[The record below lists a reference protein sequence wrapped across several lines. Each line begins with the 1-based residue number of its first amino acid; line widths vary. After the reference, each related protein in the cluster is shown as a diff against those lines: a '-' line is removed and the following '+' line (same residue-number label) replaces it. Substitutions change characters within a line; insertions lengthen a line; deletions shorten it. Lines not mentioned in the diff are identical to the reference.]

1 MPGTPYLQWVPA
13 REVAIG
19 VGLVAGVAALAYYTA
34 QALGIG
40 IAKAVG
46 SATPTA

>member
-1 MPGTPYLQWVPA
+1 MNA
-13 REVAIG
+13 RLA
-19 VGLVAGVAALAYYTA
+19 AGVAALAYYTA

-46 SATPTA
+46 SATPSS